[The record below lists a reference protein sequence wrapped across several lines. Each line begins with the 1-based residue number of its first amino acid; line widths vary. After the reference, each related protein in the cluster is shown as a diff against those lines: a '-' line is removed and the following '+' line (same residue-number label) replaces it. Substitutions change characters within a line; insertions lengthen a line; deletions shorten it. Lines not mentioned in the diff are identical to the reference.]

1 MNEQEGKDFLP
12 HGSPWGHYCYAK
24 DNESALLTG
33 QDFKMIGVFMT
44 LRCSFEDVYLVLTV
58 CALGRTQSG
67 RYTGCRYMETKAQ
80 GLGRKSMGHVSKSMR
95 LVKTQV
101 YMMALSLNQGRSKM
115 LFHMVLLRS
124 QARCNTHQK
133 DFSPNNDA
141 FSKSTHRDNILFSEK
156 STHGKSYSHNSGWPR
171 HCYNN

>member
-1 MNEQEGKDFLP
+1 
-12 HGSPWGHYCYAK
+12 
-24 DNESALLTG
+24 
-33 QDFKMIGVFMT
+33 MT

-101 YMMALSLNQGRSKM
+101 YMMALSLNQGRSKT

-156 STHGKSYSHNSGWPR
+156 STHGKSYSHNSG
-171 HCYNN
+171 